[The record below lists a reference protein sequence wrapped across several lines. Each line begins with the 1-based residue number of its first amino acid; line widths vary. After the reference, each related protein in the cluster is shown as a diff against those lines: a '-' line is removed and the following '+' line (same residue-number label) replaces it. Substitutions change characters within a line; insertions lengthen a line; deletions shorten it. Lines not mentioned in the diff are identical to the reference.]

1 MRRPSLL
8 TWLSV
13 SCSHGSA
20 AFSPAGGSEGAG
32 SILSGCARGQRVQAN
47 AWIVLLL
54 RPCRC
59 INLLFVDSSS
69 YIINPHVQCSLSQSA
84 CWPSVNN

>member
-1 MRRPSLL
+1 MKRLSLS

-20 AFSPAGGSEGAG
+20 AFSPAGGSVGAA
-32 SILSGCARGQRVQAN
+32 SVLSGYTRGQRVQAN

-54 RPCRC
+54 RPCSRA
-59 INLLFVDSSS
+59 ILLIHMFRALCHKV
-69 YIINPHVQCSLSQSA
+69 LAGLQSTISKTV
-84 CWPSVNN
+84 WMGL